1 MSDAA
6 RFKAFE
12 AAGWSERAAT
22 FETLVARATGEA
34 IEPLLDAVGVHAG
47 TRVLD
52 VGCGLGTLAAAAA
65 ARGAR
70 ATGVDLA
77 EGMLEEARR
86 RHPALELVL
95 GDVEDLPFGEGS
107 FEAVTAAFVVNHLAD
122 PERGAAELARV
133 ARPGGRVGLAM
144 WGPLDE
150 VALLGL
156 PTAAATAAG
165 LDEHAIPVGPSGERF
180 TDTGELTGLLSGAGL
195 ADVTLREIAF
205 TLHAADFDELWA
217 GVLGGTV
224 RASTR
229 LATASPE
236 ARERAR
242 AELERLAERHRAGDG
257 YELPTTIRI
266 AAGRRPRL

>member
-1 MSDAA
+1 VSDAA

-34 IEPLLDAVGVHAG
+34 IEPLLDAVGAATG
-47 TRVLD
+47 LRVLD

-65 ARGAR
+65 ARGAQP
-70 ATGVDLA
+70 TGVDLA
-77 EGMLEEARR
+77 EGMLEAARQ
-86 RHPALELVL
+86 RHPALEFVL
-95 GDVEDLPFGEGS
+95 GDVEELPFADGS
-107 FEAVTAAFVVNHLAD
+107 FDAVTAAFVVNHLVD

-133 ARPGGRVGLAM
+133 VRPGGRVGLAM

-165 LDEHAIPVGPSGERF
+165 LDERAIPVGPSGERF

-195 ADVTLREIAF
+195 ADLTLRELSF
-205 TLHAADFDELWA
+205 TLRASGFQELWA

-224 RASTR
+224 RAAAR
-229 LATASPE
+229 LTAGPPE

-242 AELERLAERHRAGDG
+242 AELERLAEPLRAGDG
-257 YELPTTIRI
+257 YALPTTIRI
-266 AAGRRPRL
+266 ASGVRRS